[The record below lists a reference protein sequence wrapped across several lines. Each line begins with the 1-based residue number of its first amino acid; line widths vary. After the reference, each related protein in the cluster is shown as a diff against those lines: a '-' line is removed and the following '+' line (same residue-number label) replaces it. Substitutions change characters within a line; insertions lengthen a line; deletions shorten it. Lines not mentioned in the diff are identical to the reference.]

1 MRYFPKQK
9 FVDEK
14 YASSFSDLTVRTQR
28 IRCVPTVHNV
38 QDCYATICG
47 LWSHN
52 VDDSQRP

>member
-9 FVDEK
+9 FEK

-28 IRCVPTVHNV
+28 IRCVPTVYNV
-38 QDCYATICG
+38 QNCYATICG